1 MKCLSDFFPAYFK
14 KNEEGVR
21 FYRQL
26 DPENI
31 EHYHKFSNQT
41 SSPKEAVYEDNELYL
56 GEEDTQPELY
66 RNFVG
71 NLEIYKFLRIEI
83 CSVLTN

>member
-41 SSPKEAVYEDNELYL
+41 SSPKEAVYEDMSCTS
-56 GEEDTQPELY
+56 GKRTHSQSC
-66 RNFVG
+66 
-71 NLEIYKFLRIEI
+71 IEI
-83 CSVLTN
+83 LPVI